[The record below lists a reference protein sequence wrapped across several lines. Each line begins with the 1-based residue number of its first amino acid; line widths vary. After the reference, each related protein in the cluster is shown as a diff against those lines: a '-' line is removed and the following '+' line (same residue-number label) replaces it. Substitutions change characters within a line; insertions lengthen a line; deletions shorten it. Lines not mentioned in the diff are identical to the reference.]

1 MVRRGHYWRLHQVHD
16 GVLAVD
22 PNDRQYV
29 STQIGKRIQLSEK
42 RTLAAA
48 LLRTPRHASLTLA
61 DVAVGTQTEAV
72 SWLVPIDGDYT
83 VVTSPTTA
91 GPFVGLLT
99 ATVQAGSKTPT
110 GCTLIVANRALVS
123 IGAAGFDVLAFPI

>member
-1 MVRRGHYWRLHQVHD
+1 
-16 GVLAVD
+16 VD
-22 PNDRQYV
+22 PNVWRFI

-42 RTLAAA
+42 RNLAAA
-48 LLRTPRHASLTLA
+48 LLRIPRRASLVLA

-72 SWLVPIDGDYT
+72 SWLVPIAGDYT
-83 VVTSPTTA
+83 VVTSPVTA

-110 GCTLIVANRALVS
+110 GCTLIVANRSALSIGTVS
-123 IGAAGFDVLAFPI
+123 IDVLVFPI

>member
-1 MVRRGHYWRLHQVHD
+1 
-16 GVLAVD
+16 VD
-22 PNDRQYV
+22 PNVWRFV

-42 RTLAAA
+42 RSLAAA
-48 LLRTPRHASLTLA
+48 LLRTPRRASLVLA
-61 DVAVGTQTEAV
+61 DVAVGTQTQDI
-72 SWLVPIDGDYT
+72 SWLVPVADAYT
-83 VVTSPTTA
+83 VVTSPVTA

-123 IGAAGFDVLAFPI
+123 IGTVSIDVLVFPI